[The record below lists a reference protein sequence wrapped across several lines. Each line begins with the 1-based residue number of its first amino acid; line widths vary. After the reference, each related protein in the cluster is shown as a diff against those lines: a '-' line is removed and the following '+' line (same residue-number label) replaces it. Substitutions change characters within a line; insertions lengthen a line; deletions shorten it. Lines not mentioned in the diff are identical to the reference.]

1 VNQDTFDRHC
11 ESFTSDGYTILPDL
25 LTTKEC
31 AAARR
36 ELETRYPDRARG
48 SFECL
53 FNKAR
58 IFERFYQLP
67 DLVRLI
73 RHFIGLDALLSAIY
87 GSVVQP
93 GEGGRGLHSDGAITG
108 HNREASMA
116 PADEGRRVTSHPMAV
131 NVVFCL
137 NAFTESNGATQ
148 LVPGSHK
155 YPSLDIPD
163 GAYENAI
170 TAVAAEGSAIVFDV
184 NTWHGTTRNRTDNPR
199 YAVLSPWRRRWT
211 KCEYEMARVVKQEV
225 LERAGVDGRIIF
237 GVEAQPPYTESWQWD
252 RENGRPKPDLADLER
267 G

>member
-1 VNQDTFDRHC
+1 MNQDTFDRHC

-108 HNREASMA
+108 HDREASMA
-116 PADEGRRVTSHPMAV
+116 PADEGRRVTSHPMVGLKPLQVTLLSPAQRPIQITSDLPRFWSTTYRDV
-131 NVVFCL
+131 RKDMR
-137 NAFTESNGATQ
+137 G
-148 LVPGSHK
+148 K
-155 YPSLDIPD
+155 YPKHPWPEDPT
-163 GAYENAI
+163 NADP
-170 TAVAAEGSAIVFDV
+170 TLR
-184 NTWHGTTRNRTDNPR
+184 TTPR
-199 YAVLSPWRRRWT
+199 KKV
-211 KCEYEMARVVKQEV
+211 
-225 LERAGVDGRIIF
+225 
-237 GVEAQPPYTESWQWD
+237 
-252 RENGRPKPDLADLER
+252 
-267 G
+267 